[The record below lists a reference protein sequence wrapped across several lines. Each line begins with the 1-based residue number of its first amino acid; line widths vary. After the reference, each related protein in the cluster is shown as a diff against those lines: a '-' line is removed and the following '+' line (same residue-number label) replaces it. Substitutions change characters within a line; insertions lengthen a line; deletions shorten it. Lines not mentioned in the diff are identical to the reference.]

1 MQDSEDDANSHVGG
15 GGEEPVR
22 IWVENVEGAIARG
35 IVEVLSDHSAV
46 VRLIGADLI
55 TSGNDVT
62 VRIAVSRN
70 SPTLGG
76 AAHVRWVKPAG
87 DDTSE
92 CELEWTHTGP
102 ERDQLAC
109 VVLSLS

>member
-1 MQDSEDDANSHVGG
+1 MQDAKEDANPQAGG
-15 GGEEPVR
+15 DGEEPVR
-22 IWVENVEGAIARG
+22 IWIENVEGGIARG

-46 VRLIGADLI
+46 VRLIGAEVI
-55 TSGNDVT
+55 TSGKDVT

-70 SPTLGG
+70 APTLGG

-102 ERDQLAC
+102 ERDQLAS
-109 VVLSLS
+109 VVISLS